1 MEHRDTPTSSRL
13 LRHGGRLLPPLL
25 AMLLGI
31 GALLLLP
38 PGPSARL
45 AGALRYVT
53 EPAQAW
59 SDCAARLAS
68 AFVGH
73 TGADTAP
80 QATEQRVLAAEQQLE
95 LNALRAAVRQ
105 LRQEVR
111 RLGARS
117 EETYRSH
124 FTTAIAKVIRRD
136 PLAAYYDHLLID
148 AGAVDGIK
156 VGQYVVAVPP
166 LDAPPTSLPSLLG
179 VIREVSAHASSVQLM
194 TSETFAVPCGIPSCG
209 VTGVLTGLGTQP
221 PDGYAIEKDISRLI
235 LANPSGHDLDRLRP
249 GEAVYTSGLGDDPQ
263 AVPNIM
269 VGQVT
274 ATSLSENGMPI
285 VLLRPE
291 APLWNVTHV
300 LVILGKN

>member
-1 MEHRDTPTSSRL
+1 MGRDDAPSVLSRL
-13 LRHGGRLLPPLL
+13 GHRLPLML
-25 AMLLGI
+25 ALVL
-31 GALLLLP
+31 ALALLLLLP

-45 AGALRYVT
+45 ASALRYVT
-53 EPAQAW
+53 EPALAW
-59 SDCAARLAS
+59 SDCATRLAG
-68 AFVGH
+68 AFVGR
-73 TGADTAP
+73 TDTAP
-80 QATEQRVLAAEQQLE
+80 QDGDATRVLAAEQQLE

-166 LDAPPTSLPSLLG
+166 LDAPPTALPSLLG

>member
-1 MEHRDTPTSSRL
+1 MGRDDAPSVLSRL
-13 LRHGGRLLPPLL
+13 GHRLPLML
-25 AMLLGI
+25 ALVL
-31 GALLLLP
+31 ALALLLLLP

-45 AGALRYVT
+45 ASALRYVT
-53 EPAQAW
+53 EPALAW
-59 SDCAARLAS
+59 SDCATRLAG
-68 AFVGH
+68 AFVGR
-73 TGADTAP
+73 TDTAP
-80 QATEQRVLAAEQQLE
+80 QDGDATRVLAAEQQLE

-166 LDAPPTSLPSLLG
+166 LDAPPTALPSLLG
-179 VIREVSAHASSVQLM
+179 VIREGSGDL
-194 TSETFAVPCGIPSCG
+194 
-209 VTGVLTGLGTQP
+209 
-221 PDGYAIEKDISRLI
+221 SRRSR
-235 LANPSGHDLDRLRP
+235 ANPSGHDLGRLRP

-300 LVILGKN
+300 LVILGRN

>member
-45 AGALRYVT
+45 ASALRYVT

-73 TGADTAP
+73 TGAEAP